1 MANEYDLVIRNGTM
15 IDGTGAQP
23 READVAVRDGRI
35 ATVGKVTGAGAEE
48 IDAAIQETPRG
59 EP

>member
-15 IDGTGAQP
+15 VDGTGAQP

-35 ATVGKVTGAGAEE
+35 ATVGKVTDAGA
-48 IDAAIQETPRG
+48 
-59 EP
+59 

>member
-23 READVAVRDGRI
+23 READVAVRDGRMLQS
-35 ATVGKVTGAGAEE
+35 ARSRAPAPRRSTPK
-48 IDAAIQETPRG
+48 AAS
-59 EP
+59 